1 MVRRQE
7 LWEARSTHQILAGQ
21 GSTKGF
27 LGETAQMIGKAA
39 SGIRQAV
46 ARAAAAPAINE
57 FVGTSRALP
66 APRAPAR
73 VRLAESYG
81 GMPAISRQR

>member
-1 MVRRQE
+1 MSRQE

-27 LGETAQMIGKAA
+27 LGETAQMTGKAA

-46 ARAAAAPAINE
+46 ARAAAIPAINE
-57 FVGTSRALP
+57 VVGRRACP
-66 APRAPAR
+66 RAPRAYMTSA
-73 VRLAESYG
+73 S
-81 GMPAISRQR
+81 ISRQR